1 PEYGP
6 QLYQPE
12 VGGAVVFSC
21 SLLHEATRVTSG
33 RRFVLLG
40 FFYSEAE
47 QKLRERVAAERE
59 AGGAGPPASEGPLAR

>member
-40 FFYSEAE
+40 FFYGEAE
-47 QKLRERVAAERE
+47 QALRDRIAAERK
-59 AGGAGPPASEGPLAR
+59 AGGAGSPASRPAR